1 MNCTLLARHDAGYR
15 DPWLIVTDL
24 APTDANIAWYA
35 LCTWVECG
43 FKDSKRGGWHWEQT
57 KMTDPARAEWLRL
70 DRQLRDKAG
79 SPWEGL
85 QDIPADQIVY

>member
-1 MNCTLLARHDAGYR
+1 M
-15 DPWLIVTDL
+15 
-24 APTDANIAWYA
+24 
-35 LCTWVECG
+35 
-43 FKDSKRGGWHWEQT
+43 
-57 KMTDPARAEWLRL
+57 ARAEWLRL